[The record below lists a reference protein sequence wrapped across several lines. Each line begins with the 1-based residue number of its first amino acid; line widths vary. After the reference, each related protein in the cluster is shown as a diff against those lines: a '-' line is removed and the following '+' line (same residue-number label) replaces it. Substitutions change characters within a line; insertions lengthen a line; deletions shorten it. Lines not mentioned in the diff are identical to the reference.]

1 MRRIIDVK
9 HVGPKAHVHRLL
21 EELLDRLEKRLTH
34 FPADTVSV
42 HVVFEE
48 NRAHQLY
55 RTALTCHV
63 PHHTLVAHEERRDAG
78 SSIRETFE
86 ELERQLDKQNALRRK
101 PAAMGFWLGWFVP
114 ILLVSC
120 GQTGWGQERGSP
132 APTQQATEALQ
143 LLESTDPYQRQLGF
157 LRLEALRELS
167 TAPMIARYLDSRDM
181 DMRAWS
187 LRALSAIEGSAAIPL
202 LLERLRTDRSPEV
215 RRSAILGLEL
225 FQGDDPRI
233 LPALLNAL
241 HDRSTEVRIT
251 AVDVV
256 SRVDDPRAREAIRIR
271 NRRERRRDV
280 RRVLGAAMQR
290 LK

>member
-1 MRRIIDVK
+1 MKRIIDVR
-9 HVGPKAHVHRLL
+9 HVGPKAHVQRLL

-63 PHHTLVAHEERRDAG
+63 PNHTLVAHEERRDAG

-101 PAAMGFWLGWFVP
+101 PATMGFWLGWFVA

-120 GQTGWGQERGSP
+120 GQAGWGQEHSSP

-143 LLESTDPYQRQLGF
+143 LLGSTDPYERQLGF

-167 TAPMIARYLDSRDM
+167 TAPMIARYLDSRDT

-202 LLERLRTDRSPEV
+202 LLERLRTDRAPEV

-225 FQGDDPRI
+225 SQGDDPRI

-241 HDRSTEVRIT
+241 HDGSTEVRIT